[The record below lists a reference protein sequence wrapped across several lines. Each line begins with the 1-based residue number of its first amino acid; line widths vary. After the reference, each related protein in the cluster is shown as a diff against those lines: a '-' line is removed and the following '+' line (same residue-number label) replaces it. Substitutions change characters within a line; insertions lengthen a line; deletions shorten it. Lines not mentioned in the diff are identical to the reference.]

1 MHPELFVDFGTKW
14 IVCLVTSLY
23 YLLSW
28 AYQAAVTYGSNYQK
42 TQQPV
47 WSCSHAWEGHP
58 STSSSSAPY
67 RHLSWTSSGLLL
79 ETSPRKPKK
88 HQICFNNK
96 LPLADLWRCAI
107 CRGHSGMTQRSQ
119 PTAMTTM
126 TTPYLLTCFLIYF
139 LKNTPIPFSGQ
150 RSSLCKRHS
159 NLALVFLRLF
169 CVAVYVI
176 MDAYLVLLCLI
187 YFSVLSHEI
196 GCEERLRND
205 LFCVGWDVKL

>member
-1 MHPELFVDFGTKW
+1 
-14 IVCLVTSLY
+14 
-23 YLLSW
+23 
-28 AYQAAVTYGSNYQK
+28 
-42 TQQPV
+42 
-47 WSCSHAWEGHP
+47 
-58 STSSSSAPY
+58 
-67 RHLSWTSSGLLL
+67 
-79 ETSPRKPKK
+79 
-88 HQICFNNK
+88 
-96 LPLADLWRCAI
+96 
-107 CRGHSGMTQRSQ
+107 MTQRSQ

-196 GCEERLRND
+196 GWEERLRND